1 MRMRSVIKTVALA
14 TVLLVVFA
22 GISLASPQ
30 ASDQSATQDMKDA
43 GHSTKQAAKKTGR
56 KVKRKTKRAAH
67 KAARKTREGA
77 EKVED
82 KTAPPPQ

>member
-1 MRMRSVIKTVALA
+1 MRSVTKTIALA
-14 TVLLVVFA
+14 IVLLIGMA
-22 GISLASPQ
+22 GSSLASPQ
-30 ASDQSATQDMKDA
+30 TSDQSATQDMKDA

-56 KVKRKTKRAAH
+56 KAKRKAKRAAH
-67 KAARKTREGA
+67 KAARKTKEGA

>member
-1 MRMRSVIKTVALA
+1 MRFVRNTIGVAI
-14 TVLLVVFA
+14 VLFVAMA
-22 GISLASPQ
+22 GSSFGRPQ
-30 ASDQSATQDMKDA
+30 TSDQGATQDMKDA

-56 KVKRKTKRAAH
+56 KTKRKTKRAAH

-82 KTAPPPQ
+82 KTAPRPQ